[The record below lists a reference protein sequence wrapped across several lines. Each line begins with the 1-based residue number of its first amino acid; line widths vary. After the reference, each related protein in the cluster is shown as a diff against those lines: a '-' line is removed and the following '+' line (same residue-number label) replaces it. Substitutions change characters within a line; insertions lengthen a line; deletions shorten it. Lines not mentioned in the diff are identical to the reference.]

1 MENGNY
7 IEVHPTFL
15 YESICTTII
24 FILLLIKSK
33 NRKFK
38 GELTY
43 IYLIT
48 YSFARMIIEGL
59 RTDSLMLGPIR
70 ISQLLSI
77 IIFIVSLCRFLY
89 ILVKQKDNSK

>member
-24 FILLLIKSK
+24 FILLLFKSK